1 MHAEPYSI
9 GQVTSY
15 RWAGPGSSI
24 ATLGMSDLEKLPAP
38 LPLWRLGMDRRLS
51 SADRGEVIAID
62 LWTLDLMRRQTH
74 GGGVHKK
81 RKTPCGQL
89 GNRRQ
94 VGSKEGD
101 ASPFEGGFCTF
112 TLFVARYQNIRL
124 RTPQKPRPLPAPH
137 NHKSSVFLR

>member
-81 RKTPCGQL
+81 RKTPCWATGQQETSWIGGRWCL
-89 GNRRQ
+89 PLRGRVLYVHALR
-94 VGSKEGD
+94 SKV
-101 ASPFEGGFCTF
+101 P
-112 TLFVARYQNIRL
+112 
-124 RTPQKPRPLPAPH
+124 KH
-137 NHKSSVFLR
+137 